1 VPAFFSRYSSRAE
14 EPFMRVGAELVR
26 AAAPYALEDRAKTW
40 RLLAVALTVFGAAE
54 VGVVL
59 APSPWLKGALGVLA
73 ALVLV
78 RLFIF
83 YHDYLHGAILQGST
97 VGKAIMH
104 TIGYWVL
111 SGPSVWKQTHDY
123 HHKHTAKMVGAS
135 IGSYPVVSTDLWRT
149 LSADQR
155 RAYMLVRHPLN
166 MVFGY
171 FTVFMLGMCLS
182 PFKRNPAQHRDG
194 VYALLLH
201 FGLIAGVGL
210 AFGWV
215 NALFAV
221 VLPVAVATGM
231 GSYLFYAQHNF
242 PDVQMRDRADWEYSF
257 AATRSS
263 SMMDMP
269 GWMHWF
275 TGNIGYHHV
284 HHLNHRIPFY
294 RLPEAMAAIPE
305 LQNPGRTSLAPA
317 DIAACLRLKLWDPHR
332 GRMVTFEEADI
343 SEASAAK

>member
-1 VPAFFSRYSSRAE
+1 
-14 EPFMRVGAELVR
+14 MREGAELVR
-26 AAAPYALEDRAKTW
+26 AAAPYAQEDRARTW
-40 RLLAVALTVFGAAE
+40 RLLVVTLALFVAAE
-54 VGVVL
+54 VAVVAL
-59 APSPWLKGALGVLA
+59 PWLAAKALLAVLA
-73 ALVLV
+73 ALLLV

-83 YHDYLHGAILQGST
+83 YHDYLHGAILQGSS
-97 VGKAIMH
+97 VGRVIMH
-104 TIGYWVL
+104 AIGYWVL
-111 SGPSVWKQTHDY
+111 AGPSVWKQTHDY

-135 IGSYPVVSTDLWRT
+135 IGSYPVVSTDLWRVM
-149 LSADQR
+149 SADQR
-155 RAYMLVRHPLN
+155 RAYALVRHPLN
-166 MVFGY
+166 MLFGY
-171 FTVFMLGMCLS
+171 FTVFMLGMCIS
-182 PFKRNPAQHRDG
+182 PFRRNPQQHRDG
-194 VYALLLH
+194 LYALFFHVAL
-201 FGLIAGVGL
+201 FVAVGL
-210 AFGWV
+210 ALGWT

-221 VLPVAVATGM
+221 SLPVAVATAA

-305 LQNPGRTSLAPA
+305 LQNPGRTALTPA
-317 DIAACLRLKLWDPHR
+317 AMRACLRLKLWDPHQ
-332 GRMVTFEEADI
+332 GRMVTFEEADV

>member
-1 VPAFFSRYSSRAE
+1 
-14 EPFMRVGAELVR
+14 MREGAELVR
-26 AAAPYALEDRAKTW
+26 AAAPYAQEDRAKTW
-40 RLLAVALTVFGAAE
+40 RLLVVTLALWAAAE
-54 VGVVL
+54 VAVVVL
-59 APSPWLKGALGVLA
+59 PWIAAKAVLAVLA
-73 ALVLV
+73 ALLLV

-83 YHDYLHGAILQGST
+83 YHDYLHGAILQGSA
-97 VGKAIMH
+97 VGRSIMH
-104 TIGYWVL
+104 AVGYWVL

-135 IGSYPVVSTDLWRT
+135 IGSYPVVSTDLWRVM
-149 LSADQR
+149 SADQR
-155 RAYMLVRHPLN
+155 RAYTLVRHPLN
-166 MVFGY
+166 MLFGY
-171 FTVFMLGMCLS
+171 FTVFMLGMCIS
-182 PFKRNPAQHRDG
+182 PFRRNPQQHRDG
-194 VYALLLH
+194 LYALLFH
-201 FGLIAGVGL
+201 F
-210 AFGWV
+210 
-215 NALFAV
+215 ALFATV
-221 VLPVAVATGM
+221 GLTLGWTNAVFAVSLPVAVATAA

-305 LQNPGRTSLAPA
+305 LQNPGRTALTPA
-317 DIAACLRLKLWDPHR
+317 AMRACLRLKLWDPHQ
-332 GRMVTFEEADI
+332 GRMVTFEEADV